1 MANGRLLAINP
12 RSKHRDQSTFG
23 TVSPQAGTIIATP
36 NREFPRWPSGG
47 LPVMLQPTS
56 MSMSEVGPHSQ
67 ATRPT
72 DGPTAHVYTVLVFDE
87 LVHAPWAVVV
97 EAGDDAKAIAL
108 TRSLQPLKRRELWCG
123 DRLVAKIH
131 CQSCGPSP
139 KA

>member
-1 MANGRLLAINP
+1 MATGRLLAISP
-12 RSKHRDQSTFG
+12 KSKHRDQSMFG
-23 TVSPQAGTIIATP
+23 TVSSRAATIIAP
-36 NREFPRWPSGG
+36 PDREFPRWPNGG
-47 LPVMLQPTS
+47 LAVILQPTS
-56 MSMSEVGPHSQ
+56 TGMSEVGPHPQ

-108 TRSLQPLKRRELWCG
+108 TRSLQPLKRRELWSG

-131 CQSCGPSP
+131 CQGCGPSP
-139 KA
+139 RA